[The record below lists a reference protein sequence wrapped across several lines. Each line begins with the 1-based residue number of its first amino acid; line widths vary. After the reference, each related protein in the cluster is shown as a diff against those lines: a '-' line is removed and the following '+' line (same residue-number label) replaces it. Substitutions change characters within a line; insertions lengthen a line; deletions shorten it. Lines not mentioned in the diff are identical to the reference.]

1 MQLSITLPDD
11 LAARVRQRVASGAFA
26 DESEMV
32 REALEEMEVKDM
44 PYAERLERWL
54 QTEGVAAYREWR
66 ADPSNVSSFEEVE
79 EALREAHEERRRAR

>member
-32 REALEEMEVKDM
+32 REALEEMEEKDL
-44 PYAERLERWL
+44 PFAEQVENWLRLEA
-54 QTEGVAAYREWR
+54 VSAYDAHI
-66 ADPSNVSSFEEVE
+66 ADPSRSLSVDQARASL
-79 EALREAHEERRRAR
+79 AAHRARTKKG